1 MELLGLELKQAREA
15 RGISM
20 HEMAARTKIS
30 IPALECLERNDF
42 SRLPGGIFGRAFVRA
57 YAIEVGVDPD
67 SAVTRFAHLLEQSE
81 REAAAR
87 KAAMRPEVT
96 LDDRQFLQ
104 RQQRALLI
112 LRIGLAAAAIAIV
125 AVVVWQ
131 GRAYWQR
138 RQAAKTA
145 AAAPVETRTTT
156 DTATPASAVT
166 PQASAPMA
174 EAVLPAPTAPATPAP
189 ASAAA
194 TGLVVEIALV
204 SECWMNVSVDGAS
217 PSGAHLY
224 QPGESHRFEADR
236 EILLDVG
243 DASAVQ
249 VTINGQAAK
258 PLGKPGAHVRTR
270 ITRDNAAA
278 FLQ

>member
-57 YAIEVGVDPD
+57 YAIEVGIDPD
-67 SAVTRFAHLLEQSE
+67 SAVNRFAHLLEQSE

-87 KAAMRPEVT
+87 KAASRPEVT
-96 LDDRQFLQ
+96 LDDKQFLQ

-112 LRIGLAAAAIAIV
+112 LRIGLAAAAIALV
-125 AVVVWQ
+125 AIAVWQ

-138 RQAAKTA
+138 RQAAKVA
-145 AAAPVETRTTT
+145 AAAAEAAAATSSPAPAV
-156 DTATPASAVT
+156 TPASA
-166 PQASAPMA
+166 PPPIA
-174 EAVLPAPTAPATPAP
+174 EAVLPPPTAPAAP
-189 ASAAA
+189 AASTEAP
-194 TGLVVEIALV
+194 TGLVVEVALV
-204 SECWMNVSVDGAS
+204 GECWMTVGVDGKPPA
-217 PSGAHLY
+217 AARLF
-224 QPGESHRFEADR
+224 QPGEQHRFDADQ

-243 DASAVQ
+243 DAGAVQ
-249 VTINGQAAK
+249 VTINGQPAR
-258 PLGKPGAHVRTR
+258 PLGKSGAHVRTR
-270 ITRDNAAA
+270 ITRDNVAA
-278 FLQ
+278 FLR

>member
-87 KAAMRPEVT
+87 KAAARPEVT

-125 AVVVWQ
+125 AIAVWQ

-138 RQAAKTA
+138 RQAAKIA
-145 AAAPVETRTTT
+145 AAAPADVTTP
-156 DTATPASAVT
+156 TPAPAA
-166 PQASAPMA
+166 PPPASTSPPIA
-174 EAVLPAPTAPATPAP
+174 EAVLPPPAAPVTPAP
-189 ASAAA
+189 APAASS
-194 TGLVVEIALV
+194 LVVEIVLTGD
-204 SECWMNVSVDGAS
+204 CWMTVSADGKPPA
-217 PSGAHLY
+217 AARLF
-224 QPGESHRFEADR
+224 QAGEHHRVEADR

-243 DASAVQ
+243 DAGAVQ
-249 VTINGQAAK
+249 VTINGQNAK
-258 PLGKPGAHVRTR
+258 PLGKSGAHVRTR

-278 FLQ
+278 FLP